1 VPIAAAG
8 EKTAKIV
15 KDAKLLVYKGGAH
28 GLAEVQA
35 DKFNADVLAFIKG

>member
-1 VPIAAAG
+1 MPIAAAG

-15 KDAKLLVYKGGAH
+15 TDSKLLVYKGGAH

-35 DKFNADVLAFIKG
+35 DKFNADVLVFIKG